1 MSYLDQIEDVRQGY
15 LQRFDTANAEK
26 RDEYDKSS
34 PEFLIQVPGKSKL
47 LGGLFRFD
55 IAGLLDG
62 NVKISDTHGNAA
74 DLAFTMEGLSGTPII
89 FRAFAWNCAIFRTPG
104 LMMPQFEI
112 ESWFE
117 RWIGAEEVSAQT
129 PKSIQD
135 MSAWFDRREETGAE
149 HRGFIHGVSRTSD
162 DQIVVDFGTASLSAF
177 DELLLILESAG
188 APEMEIDAGT
198 DMPIF
203 DEAVAILQ
211 RDSLGGPGLPEE
223 PAAPE
228 PAPSPEPAPRAEPAP
243 DRPRIEGA
251 EAFFAWFAENGV
263 RLAALADRRPGES
276 AETGETDE
284 AQETEGTEASGGGL
298 AEVEREISAELAKV
312 DDGLDCEVRPGEQRR
327 FALVFSPKRQA
338 ALVPVALGLA
348 EQAPDLTDWEFRAF
362 RAARPLT
369 EPLEVW
375 IPADGSGGDRMESLR
390 VDPKAV
396 QLSIKPKVCRL
407 DFVLYLGD
415 VARGAESRIGHAAPQ
430 LLEAALGERGYIEG
444 VAGLT
449 VGSYPDDDVEAVTL
463 DQASSQFAKHSAS
476 LRMAFRKLT
485 EGTAETAVATCLER
499 LDDDLEALETTL
511 TEFGPYE
518 PIRLSLSF
526 WGSSRD
532 QKSSLEN
539 AFPDF
544 EVWAAPAVSL
554 VGQGFEFEAEGVCP
568 VSGGDLGKWLAERAL
583 ALFDEGLV
591 LMRLAEQEVAPL
603 GMEQLIDSRATA
615 LMSEGQWADAATM
628 LRPLLER
635 IGESEEG
642 RIHAKAG
649 LCYLRAG
656 HAQPAIPLLQ
666 TALAMVTDTGLM
678 GQVHNYL
685 GIALQEVGDIE
696 DAYLQFQKSVA
707 LDPSIGAR
715 HYNLGQ
721 YYALLGDP
729 EQASKHL
736 REAIERDPDMLTLLL
751 EDEDLEP
758 FRKTSWFRKL
768 KKLKVA
774 KARSRGAKGRDKD
787 RSGRGLGRIF
797 GRLKKSA

>member
-47 LGGLFRFD
+47 LGSLFRFD
-55 IAGLLDG
+55 VAGMLDG
-62 NVKISDTHGNAA
+62 NVKISDTHGNAS
-74 DLAFTMEGLSGTPII
+74 DLSFTMEGLSGTPII

-117 RWIGAEEVSAQT
+117 RWIGAEEVTAQT
-129 PKSIQD
+129 PSSIQD
-135 MSAWFDRREETGAE
+135 MSAWFDGGAESSAE
-149 HRGFIHGVSRTSD
+149 HRGFIHGVSRSAD
-162 DQIVVDFGTASLSAF
+162 DEIVVDFGTASLSAF

-188 APEMEIDAGT
+188 APEMEIDAGI
-198 DMPIF
+198 DVPLF
-203 DEAVAILQ
+203 DEVVAILQ
-211 RDSLGGPGLPEE
+211 RDSFGGTAADDGEEAPAPEPE
-223 PAAPE
+223 PEAAPRPE
-228 PAPSPEPAPRAEPAP
+228 PAPNQPK
-243 DRPRIEGA
+243 IEGA
-251 EAFFAWFAENGV
+251 ESFFAWFAENGV
-263 RLAALADRRPGES
+263 RLAALADRGAGES
-276 AETGETDE
+276 DGADETAEPAE
-284 AQETEGTEASGGGL
+284 EGK
-298 AEVEREISAELAKV
+298 AELEREISAELAKV
-312 DDGLDCEVRPGEQRR
+312 DDGLACEILPGEQRR

-338 ALVPVALGLA
+338 ALVPIAIGLA

-362 RAARPLT
+362 RAPRPLGQ
-369 EPLEVW
+369 PLEVW
-375 IPADGSGGDRMESLR
+375 IPADGSVGDKMESLQ
-390 VDPKAV
+390 VDPQAV
-396 QLSIKPKVCRL
+396 QVSLKPKVCRL
-407 DFVLYLGD
+407 DFVLYFGD
-415 VARGAESRIGHAAPQ
+415 LASGAESRIGHAAPQ
-430 LLEAALGERGYIEG
+430 LLEAALGERGFIEG
-444 VAGLT
+444 VAGVS
-449 VGSYPDDDVEAVTL
+449 VGGEPDDAEESFTL
-463 DQASSQFAKHSAS
+463 DQASSQFAKHSAG

-485 EGTAETAVATCLER
+485 EGTAETAVASCLE
-499 LDDDLEALETTL
+499 LLEEDLQALEKTL
-511 TEFGPYE
+511 AEFGPYE
-518 PIRLSLSF
+518 PIKISLSF
-526 WGSSRD
+526 WGDSRD
-532 QKSSLEN
+532 QKASLED

-544 EVWAAPAVSL
+544 EIWASPAISL
-554 VGQGFEFEAEGVCP
+554 VGQGFEFEAEGACP

-583 ALFDEGLV
+583 ALFDEGLI
-591 LMRLAEQEVAPL
+591 LMRLAEQEIAPL
-603 GMEQLIDSRATA
+603 GMEQLIDSRASA

-628 LRPLLER
+628 LRALLAR
-635 IGESEEG
+635 IGEAEEG

-666 TALAMVTDTGLM
+666 AALDMITDTSLM

-736 REAIERDPDMLTLLL
+736 REAIERDPNMLTLLL

-758 FRKTSWFRKL
+758 FRKTSWFKKL
-768 KKLKVA
+768 KKLKVV
-774 KARSRGAKGRDKD
+774 KAHGRGRKGRDKE
-787 RSGRGLGRIF
+787 RLGLGLGRIF
-797 GRLKKSA
+797 GRFKKSA